1 MNQSRIITG
10 SSSIVLDSL
19 RICAALTVLVFHA
32 YLLWY
37 KVSSIPILDHFA
49 HTAVVVFFVLSGY
62 VIAYTTKINN
72 RGAIQYFQARFSRL
86 YSIVLPALLVSG
98 ICEVLVKLSNPEIYL
113 LYVRGNS
120 LPRYLISGLF
130 INEIWFFSS
139 APPIDAPLWSLS
151 YEFWYYIIFG
161 LWFFR
166 KAGTGIKSFI
176 LPVLALIIT
185 GPKILLLMPVWL
197 MGYLA
202 YHFRPANLS
211 KLSRWIFVS
220 IIFITVAT
228 MVMFIPMLPN
238 KLGTPPLYFAAQ
250 FLTDWLI
257 GLLIGMALWLLPQ
270 GSKHQKQVKWTNGI
284 RAAADLTFPL
294 YVLHNPLLVLWTA
307 IYSGKIQSPKDLWLP
322 ILSVLVIAAIIGYI
336 LEKYRY
342 LWTTMFK
349 YLFSNL
355 HTRLMKIRMNITT

>member
-1 MNQSRIITG
+1 MNQPRIISG

-19 RICAALTVLVFHA
+19 RIGAALTVFVFHA
-32 YLLWY
+32 YLIWG
-37 KVSSIPILDHFA
+37 VSNMGILENFA
-49 HTAVVVFFVLSGY
+49 HTAVVVFFVLSGF

-72 RGAIQYFQARFSRL
+72 RGTIQYFQARFSRL
-86 YSIVLPALLVSG
+86 YSIVLPALLISG
-98 ICEVLVKLSNPEIYL
+98 ICEVLVKLNNHEIYSF
-113 LYVRGNS
+113 YIRGNS

-139 APPIDAPLWSLS
+139 APPIDSPLWSLS

-166 KAGTGIKSFI
+166 KAGISKKSFV
-176 LPVLALIIT
+176 LPGLALIIA

-197 MGYLA
+197 IGYIA
-202 YHFRPANLS
+202 YHFPLANLS
-211 KLSRWIFVS
+211 KSSRWILVS
-220 IIFITVAT
+220 TTLITVPII
-228 MVMFIPMLPN
+228 VIFFPVLPN
-238 KLGTPPLYFAAQ
+238 KAGTPPLYFAAQ

-270 GSKHQKQVKWTNGI
+270 GNKEQKQVKWINGL
-284 RAAADLTFPL
+284 RVAADLTFPL
-294 YVLHNPLLVLWTA
+294 YVLHYPLLILWAA
-307 IYSGKIQSPKDLWLP
+307 IYSRKIQSAKDLWLP
-322 ILSVLVIAAIIGYI
+322 ILVVLVIVAIIGYI

-342 LWTTMFK
+342 LWTMMFK

-355 HTRLMKIRMNITT
+355 HTSLMKIRRNVTT